1 MLADSKKK
9 NINDVSQSVS
19 VGSLERSDE
28 DPLSL
33 TEEVG
38 AKAEITVESL
48 QNCVY
53 KGLEYVVNKLLEL
66 KNNPEAPP
74 KHKYAK

>member
-1 MLADSKKK
+1 MLAESKKK

-28 DPLSL
+28 EL

-38 AKAEITVESL
+38 AKADITVEGL